1 MACGAHLCVAGR
13 PREAWCRDSR
23 GCGCPHLDALCRPRT
38 SVQNGRQV
46 ALQRRSD
53 VQVHLTPARH
63 QGGVVRSQQP
73 QNGNQQAP
81 DWREGHEL
89 FVETAPWEGTLL
101 VARGELDIA
110 SVMALRE
117 KLEGAS
123 GSARVLLD
131 FAEVTFIDSL
141 SLAAI
146 VAAKRRL
153 DDGGRL
159 AVVADH
165 PYVLLIFEAG
175 GLDSVVEV
183 FRTRDEAEAYLL
195 A

>member
-1 MACGAHLCVAGR
+1 
-13 PREAWCRDSR
+13 
-23 GCGCPHLDALCRPRT
+23 
-38 SVQNGRQV
+38 
-46 ALQRRSD
+46 
-53 VQVHLTPARH
+53 
-63 QGGVVRSQQP
+63 VRSQQP
-73 QNGNQQAP
+73 QNGNPQTS
-81 DWREGHEL
+81 DWREGHEIV
-89 FVETAPWEGTLL
+89 VEPAPWEGTLL

-153 DDGGRL
+153 DEHGRL

-183 FRTRDEAEAYLL
+183 FRTRVEAEAYLI